1 MHVAAAILSLTL
13 TVASAVSAP
22 VPDQAGIEGLKAKVQ
37 TAKGDEK
44 GNLCLEVAERQI
56 SAADK
61 LYNDGKV
68 EEAQAAIQDVISYAT
83 QAGDIFAQSGHRLK
97 NSEIAMRKMIHRLTD
112 IKHTLAS
119 ENQPPVQAAIES
131 LERARTELLNR
142 MFGKKGQ

>member
-1 MHVAAAILSLTL
+1 MQVAAAILSFTL
-13 TVASAVSAP
+13 TMASAVSAP
-22 VPDQAGIEGLKAKVQ
+22 IPDQMSIEGLKSKVQ
-37 TAKGDEK
+37 SAQGDEK
-44 GNLCLEVAERQI
+44 GNLCLEIAERQI
-56 SAADK
+56 KAADK

-68 EEAQAAIQDVISYAT
+68 EEAQAAIQDVVSYGT
-83 QAGDIFAQSGHRLK
+83 QAGDVFAQSGHRLK

-131 LERARTELLNR
+131 LEHVRTELLNR